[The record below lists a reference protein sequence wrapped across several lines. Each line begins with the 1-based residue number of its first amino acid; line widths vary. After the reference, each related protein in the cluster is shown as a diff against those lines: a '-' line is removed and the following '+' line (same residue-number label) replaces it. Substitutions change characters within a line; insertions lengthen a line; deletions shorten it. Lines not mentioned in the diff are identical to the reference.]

1 MFEDC
6 PLRVHDGYRV
16 RPEGDIAA
24 EGQEPPAPTAA
35 KAGWRSFLRALSKR
49 FITATGWVMDR
60 ISPGLLAVTLVA
72 LALLAPPPQPALAQ
86 ATSRTCSGQ
95 AGEAPGPACLAAH
108 QDLGALPQGPLY
120 WRIYTFADAQAAER
134 AKSVHGAVVQAFGRV
149 WLFEVGD
156 KGRDLEGGQHLADV
170 GPLPIEAPRGEFSAE
185 YLKSTFLPGA
195 SAPVHVHAGPE
206 AFYAISG
213 ASCLETPD
221 GVQVARGA
229 GHSLMVRRGPPM
241 LLMAIGQ
248 ETRQG
253 FALILHDEGS
263 RPTTLTSDWSP
274 MGLCPED

>member
-1 MFEDC
+1 MARNLSG
-6 PLRVHDGYRV
+6 PSAV
-16 RPEGDIAA
+16 
-24 EGQEPPAPTAA
+24 
-35 KAGWRSFLRALSKR
+35 AL
-49 FITATGWVMDR
+49 
-60 ISPGLLAVTLVA
+60 LA
-72 LALLAPPPQPALAQ
+72 LALLALAPNAAKAQ
-86 ATSRTCSGQ
+86 ATSRTCAGQ
-95 AGEAPGPACLAAH
+95 AGETPGPACLVAH

-120 WRIYTFADAQAAER
+120 WSLYTFADAQAAER
-134 AKSVHGAVVQAFGRV
+134 AKPPQGVVVQAFGRV
-149 WLFEVGD
+149 WLFDVGG

-170 GPLPIEAPRGEFSAE
+170 GPLPIETAQGDFSAE

-195 SAPVHVHAGPE
+195 AAPVHVHSGPE

-253 FALILHDEGS
+253 FALILHGEGS
-263 RPTTLTSDWSP
+263 PPTTLTSAWTP
-274 MGLCPED
+274 KGLCPKH